1 MRALILFAGLLA
13 AAPAMAETLTLTPTS
28 VAEWKGVYGT
38 VETKET
44 VPARARIGGLVAELG
59 VTEGD
64 LVEAGQQIAV
74 IRDDKLNFQIAAL
87 DAQIEAFQAQMTT
100 AESELE
106 RGQALVERGVITV
119 QRLDQLRTS
128 VDVVRGQIVSAQAQR
143 AVIVQQET
151 EGEVLAPSAGR
162 VLTVPVT
169 PGAVIL
175 AGEPVAVIGGG
186 GFFLRLSIPER
197 HATALAEA
205 TEIQITASG
214 AETTG
219 RIAKIYPQISGGRVV
234 ADVEVEG
241 LDTAFVNARVLVRLP
256 VGQRDALLV
265 PQAAVATRS
274 GLDFVTVEAQD
285 GHAERSVVLGEA
297 ISIDGAPLVE
307 VLTGLS
313 AGDVVI
319 TP

>member
-13 AAPAMAETLTLTPTS
+13 AAPAMAETLTLAPIS

-59 VTEGD
+59 VSEGD

-87 DAQIEAFQAQMTT
+87 DAQIEALQAQMTT

-186 GFFLRLSIPER
+186 GFFLRLSIRNGTQPR
-197 HATALAEA
+197 WPRPQRSRSPRLARKPQDASPRSIPRSAAGGSWPMSRLKAWTPRSSTLASWSACQWASATHFWC
-205 TEIQITASG
+205 
-214 AETTG
+214 
-219 RIAKIYPQISGGRVV
+219 RR
-234 ADVEVEG
+234 
-241 LDTAFVNARVLVRLP
+241 RRLP
-256 VGQRDALLV
+256 QGR
-265 PQAAVATRS
+265 
-274 GLDFVTVEAQD
+274 GW
-285 GHAERSVVLGEA
+285 
-297 ISIDGAPLVE
+297 IS
-307 VLTGLS
+307 
-313 AGDVVI
+313 
-319 TP
+319 